1 MRKLDVVLSGSD
13 SVALS
18 RESMRLQQAFVDA
31 GYAFEIN
38 YQHGRFA
45 QFFVEVNCC
54 AEHFEA
60 ALRKLAFS
68 VEVRED
74 VLQATKMEE
83 CHDCQT
89 ISVAQ

>member
-13 SVALS
+13 SAALS
-18 RESMRLQQAFVDA
+18 RESMRLQQAFLDN

-45 QFFVEVNCC
+45 QFFVHVDCC

-60 ALRKLAFS
+60 ALRKSAFNI
-68 VEVRED
+68 EVRED
-74 VLQATKMEE
+74 VLQVTTEE
-83 CHDCQT
+83 NCHDCQT
-89 ISVAQ
+89 MAT